1 MAQLRKLQCQ
11 TCGGPLGKVSETHYI
26 CQSCKGE
33 YEMDSNISDE
43 TLMNLNRASSYR
55 QKGNFDE
62 AIEEYELMLR
72 DDSTN
77 FDANWGA
84 MLSEYGVVYSKR
96 EENYVPVLYRLNPE
110 SIFNNIFYQEA
121 MRSCTLQTEK
131 EAAARLIDSCRARAI
146 KLSKTV
152 KSKIMLCCL
161 ETDRYGNETLES
173 KTAILLRQL
182 MSMRTKQDVFY
193 SGIDLAVIPFADY
206 EPYVCAALNQAE
218 LLLVVTSSK
227 DSCNASYVFDIW
239 KRYAKLLS
247 NDKSKH
253 LCTVCVDY
261 DGNGLPFDLKKSKV
275 FAIKDGDFN
284 ALLDYAESI
293 FPTENSVEKSEPPVV
308 EPKPKKKS
316 ESQSKN
322 KNTSSS
328 SSSTVGSMSSKGSDV
343 DAQRPAPSVSNASFG
358 GGVNDNSI
366 HTSPEALHRLAEKLR
381 TYARA
386 QNGLLTQC
394 YSNLASLT
402 YDWDDSHMQEILGEL
417 RNIEINYESKMPSVL
432 TFADWLDGKAALLSQ
447 HKNIK

>member
-11 TCGGPLGKVSETHYI
+11 TCGGILGKVSETRYI

-72 DDSTN
+72 DDPTN

-96 EENYVPVLYRLNPE
+96 EEQYVPVLYRLNPE
-110 SIFNNIFYQEA
+110 SIFNNVYYQEA

-131 EAAARLIDSCRARAI
+131 EAAASLIDSCRAKTI
-146 KLSKTV
+146 KLSKTA

-161 ETDRYGNETLES
+161 ETDCYRNATLES
-173 KTAILLRQL
+173 QTSIVLKKLL
-182 MSMRTKQDVFY
+182 SVRTKQDVFY
-193 SGIDLAVIPFADY
+193 SGIDLTTIPFADY

-218 LLLVVTSSK
+218 LLVVVTSSK
-227 DSCNASYVFDIW
+227 DSCNASYVFDTW
-239 KRYAKLLS
+239 KRYAKLS
-247 NDKSKH
+247 ANDKSKH

-261 DGNGLPFDLKKSKV
+261 DGNGLPLDLKKSKV

-284 ALLDYAESI
+284 ELLNYAESI
-293 FPTENSVEKSEPPVV
+293 FQTKNSVD
-308 EPKPKKKS
+308 KS
-316 ESQSKN
+316 ESSVAQPKPN
-322 KNTSSS
+322 KKAEPQPKKRSASSS
-328 SSSTVGSMSSKGSDV
+328 SLGSVGSMSSKGGDSG
-343 DAQRPAPSVSNASFG
+343 ASRPAPSVSNTSFNR
-358 GGVNDNSI
+358 GVIDNSV
-366 HTSPEALHRLAEKLR
+366 HTSPEALHRLADKLR
-381 TYARA
+381 AYARA

-417 RNIEINYESKMPSVL
+417 RSIEINYDSKMPSVL
-432 TFADWLDGKAALLSQ
+432 TFADWLDSKAALLSQ